1 MQNHQNQNPFVDII
15 IPTHNRAHLIETAVK
30 AALEQSWWNS
40 QITVVDDGSQDDT
53 ERVLSPYFDRADFN
67 YIRLGRNLGTAGAKN
82 AGLLLTNGG
91 AVTFHDSDDIPH
103 RDKVLRQVRAMAREG
118 MRADAC
124 LNWSLIGR
132 EPGAELRIDAV
143 LSRHD
148 LILPDGRRVEI
159 ARELSLLDDVFPN
172 LQMGAE
178 VPGDWT
184 HINSG
189 LFRHD
194 LFAKLGGFEDCIE
207 EDREFRNRL
216 ILNGAVIWMI
226 RAPLMTKIEH
236 ADSLTQSTESDY
248 DSARR
253 KEDRQMVW
261 TKVDTWRQSGRIK
274 PVPLD
279 LPGLAVDFVS
289 NPAVLTLRDVPMT
302 ESTRKIA
309 RDIWGQ
315 HGCNQTSRPREAA
328 E

>member
-82 AGLLLTNGG
+82 AGLLLTNGD

-103 RDKVLRQVRAMAREG
+103 RDKVLRQVRVLARKG
-118 MRADAC
+118 ICADEC

-132 EPGAELRIDAV
+132 ESGAEFRIDAV

-194 LFAKLGGFEDCIE
+194 LFTKLGGFEDCIE

>member
-1 MQNHQNQNPFVDII
+1 MQNNQNQNPFVDII

-40 QITVVDDGSQDDT
+40 QVTVVDDGSQDDT

-103 RDKVLRQVRAMAREG
+103 RDKVLRQVRVMARKG
-118 MRADAC
+118 MRADEC

-132 EPGAELRIDAV
+132 EPGAELRVDAV

-194 LFAKLGGFEDCIE
+194 LFTKLGGFEDCIE

-261 TKVDTWRQSGRIK
+261 AKVDTWRQSGRIK

>member
-40 QITVVDDGSQDDT
+40 QVTVVDDGSQDNT

-67 YIRLGRNLGTAGAKN
+67 YIRLRRNLGTAGAKN
-82 AGLLLTNGG
+82 AGLLFTNGG

-103 RDKVLRQVRAMAREG
+103 RDKVLRQVRVMAREG
-118 MRADAC
+118 MRADEC
-124 LNWSLIGR
+124 LNWSLIGQKS
-132 EPGAELRIDAV
+132 GAELTVEAV

-148 LILPDGRRVEI
+148 LILPDGRRVEV

-194 LFAKLGGFEDCIE
+194 LFTKLGGFEDCIE

-261 TKVDTWRQSGRIK
+261 AKVDTWRQSGRIK

-289 NPAVLTLRDVPMT
+289 NPAVLTLRDLPMT

-315 HGCNQTSRPREAA
+315 HSCNQTSRPQEAA